1 MKKQSVRTNTVY
13 SVIKSIASVIFPLI
27 TFPYIS
33 RILLAENVGK
43 INFGN
48 SIVVYFSLIAS
59 LGVTTYA
66 IRECAKAREDK
77 ERLSQVSSQI
87 ISINICTTII
97 AYISLAILLIFATPL
112 KAYRELIVI
121 QSSTILFATLGAD
134 WLNTAMEDF
143 KYITLRTV
151 FFQIISLVLM
161 FAFVKK
167 PEDYMIYAVI
177 VVVATS
183 GGNVLNIFYRR
194 KYCKTRFT
202 FKMNAK
208 KHFPH
213 IMKLFAMIL
222 SQQVFCNCDTTM
234 LGLMHGDRAVG
245 LYSTA
250 VKIYNIVNSL
260 MASITWVVM
269 PKLSYAFARED
280 YDSIN
285 HTLQYALNFILTLGV
300 PCVIGMNL
308 LAPEIIKIAAGPAY
322 ADAAHVLG
330 ILAITLAISL
340 IWGFVMNIIL
350 LPAGIDGVC
359 LKACALAAVFN
370 LVTNAIFIPHV
381 GLVAAAISTACSQV
395 IGLLVC
401 LPHVNERIKLKE
413 LVRNTIKAPAC
424 GGVLVIIVIS
434 LCNLLLTNVWIK
446 VMVALGVS
454 FVVYFMF
461 QIWMGNTLVTG
472 LYDALLKSLK
482 MIKRDRK

>member
-1 MKKQSVRTNTVY
+1 
-13 SVIKSIASVIFPLI
+13 
-27 TFPYIS
+27 
-33 RILLAENVGK
+33 
-43 INFGN
+43 
-48 SIVVYFSLIAS
+48 
-59 LGVTTYA
+59 
-66 IRECAKAREDK
+66 
-77 ERLSQVSSQI
+77 
-87 ISINICTTII
+87 
-97 AYISLAILLIFATPL
+97 
-112 KAYRELIVI
+112 
-121 QSSTILFATLGAD
+121 
-134 WLNTAMEDF
+134 
-143 KYITLRTV
+143 
-151 FFQIISLVLM
+151 
-161 FAFVKK
+161 
-167 PEDYMIYAVI
+167 
-177 VVVATS
+177 
-183 GGNVLNIFYRR
+183 
-194 KYCKTRFT
+194 
-202 FKMNAK
+202 
-208 KHFPH
+208 
-213 IMKLFAMIL
+213 MKLFAMIL